1 MRRNLLSGALCALL
15 LFLLPFKNLAQSPPN
30 LRSTASFA
38 LFTATGAFS
47 NVGASTIVTGDV
59 GTNVGAFSAFPP
71 GVLVGQRHVADP
83 ASAQAATDVSLAY
96 GEMST
101 ITCGS
106 VISTTLGGG
115 QTLLPN
121 VYCLGAAS
129 TVNGDL
135 ILDGQGNPNSL
146 FIFKI
151 DGALATTV
159 NSRIIL
165 TNSASICNVYWQ
177 VNGEVDLGN
186 NSLFQG
192 TLLVNGAINLLEAAQ
207 LNGRALSTAG
217 AISLHNNIVNVSAQ
231 PTASVITA
239 GGPTTFCAGGS
250 VVLSGNNGGTWSTG
264 ATTPTITV
272 TQAGDYSVTNTN
284 ACGTVTSNHI
294 IVTVNPLPVCTIAG
308 NSAICPGTSTQLCA
322 PAGAA
327 SYSWNTGA
335 TTNCITVNTPAT
347 YIVAVTGANGCVS
360 TCSKTVTTSTTPVCT
375 ITGSDTICQGQ
386 STQLCVP
393 AGATSYLWSTG
404 ATTNCITVS
413 TPGTYTVTVNNAGGC
428 VSTCSK
434 TVTAGTL
441 PVCTIEGNS
450 AICPGSST
458 QLCAPAGAASYLWS
472 TGATTNCITV
482 NAAGT
487 YTVTVTSATGCTST
501 CSKTITV
508 SQTPGCLITGSGTIC
523 EGGSTQLCVPAGAT
537 SYLWST
543 GATTNCITVSTP
555 GTYTVTV
562 TDVGGCVSTCSKT
575 VTTSTTPVCTIEGNS
590 AICPGGST
598 QLCVPAGATS
608 YLWSTGATTNC
619 ITVSTPGTYTVTVT
633 NAGGCVST
641 CSKTVTTSTTP
652 VCMITGSGTICQG
665 GSTQLCV
672 PAGATSYSWNTGATT
687 NCITVNSPATYIV
700 AVTDAGGCVS
710 TCSKTVTTSTTP
722 VCTIT
727 GSDTICQGQS
737 TQLCVPAGATSYL
750 WSTGAT
756 TNCITVSTPGT
767 YTVTVTNAGGCV
779 STCSKTVTTSTT
791 PVCTITGS
799 DTICQGQST
808 QLCVPAGAT
817 SYLWNTGATTNCITV
832 STPGTYT
839 VTVTNAGG
847 CVSTCS
853 KTVTTSTTPVCTI
866 TGSGTICEG
875 QSTQL
880 CVPAGATS
888 YLWSTGATTNC
899 ITVSTPGT
907 YTVTVTNAGG
917 CVSTCSKTV
926 TVSAPIVCSIYGDTS
941 ICQGQTTKLCAPAG
955 CIKYLWNTGATTSCI
970 NVSTPGTYTVTT
982 TNAAGCT
989 STCSKTVTVGAPIA
1003 CSITGDTSICQGQTT
1018 ELCVSA
1024 GCEKYLW
1031 STGATTN
1038 CIDVSTPGTYTV
1050 TTTNSAG
1057 CTSTCSKT
1065 VTVGT
1070 PIACSITG
1078 DTLICQGQTTELCV
1092 SAGCTKY
1099 LWNTGATT
1107 SCIDVSTPGTYTVT
1121 TTNSAGCTSTCSK
1134 TVTVLDVS
1142 DCIITGPVSCDPG
1155 KSIQLCA
1162 PSGCIKY
1169 LWNTGATT
1177 RCIDVSTPGTYTVTT
1192 TNSAGCT
1199 STCSKTVTVSAPT
1212 ECSITG
1218 NTSICQGQTTELCAP
1233 EGFAKYLWS
1242 TGETTSCI
1250 TVSTAGMYTVTTT
1263 NSAGCSSTCSKTVTV
1278 LGGSDCIITGS
1289 VSCGPGKSIQLCAPS
1304 GYTKYLWNTGATTS
1318 CIKVTHG
1325 GTYTVTVTNAAG
1337 CETTASR
1344 YITSHYIT
1352 TRKATP
1358 DTTNQTAKLETWI
1371 SEAPLSVNSDNMTAK
1386 AYPNPF
1392 NGKAVVEFRT
1402 PGANEHVVV
1411 ELYDMKGFKILTLF
1425 DKKVKGNVWYK
1436 TEVNGTSLS
1445 EGVYIYRISNGHQVI
1460 NGKLILIK

>member
-1 MRRNLLSGALCALL
+1 MRKKLLPGALCALL
-15 LFLLPFKNLAQSPPN
+15 LFLLPFTILAQSPPN

-47 NVGASTIVTGDV
+47 NIGASTTVTGDV

-71 GVLVGQRHVADP
+71 GVLVGQRHIADP
-83 ASAQAATDVSLAY
+83 ASAQAATDVNLAY

-106 VISTTLGGG
+106 VISTTMGGG

-151 DGALATTV
+151 NGALATTV

-192 TLLVNGAINLLEAAQ
+192 TLLVNGAINLLDGAQ

-217 AISLHNNIVNVSAQ
+217 AISLHNNIVNISAQ

-250 VVLSGNNGGTWSTG
+250 VTLSGNVGGTWSTG

-272 TQAGDYSVTNTN
+272 TQAGDYSVTNTT
-284 ACGTVTSNHI
+284 ACGSVISNHI

-308 NSAICPGTSTQLCA
+308 SSAICPGTSTQLCA

-327 SYSWNTGA
+327 SYSWNTGD
-335 TTNCITVNTPAT
+335 TTNCITVNAAGT
-347 YIVAVTGANGCVS
+347 YIVAVTSAAGCLS
-360 TCSKTVTTSTTPVCT
+360 TCSKTVTTSTAPVCT
-375 ITGSDTICQGQ
+375 ITGSGTICPGQ

-404 ATTNCITVS
+404 ATTNCITVN
-413 TPGTYTVTVNNAGGC
+413 TPGTYTVTVTNAGGC

-434 TVTAGTL
+434 TVTASTL

-450 AICPGSST
+450 AICPGAST

-487 YTVTVTSATGCTST
+487 YTVAVTNAAGCTST

-523 EGGSTQLCVPAGAT
+523 GGQSTQLCVPAGAI

-562 TDVGGCVSTCSKT
+562 TD
-575 VTTSTTPVCTIEGNS
+575 
-590 AICPGGST
+590 
-598 QLCVPAGATS
+598 
-608 YLWSTGATTNC
+608 
-619 ITVSTPGTYTVTVT
+619 
-633 NAGGCVST
+633 AGGCVST
-641 CSKTVTTSTTP
+641 CSKTVITSTTP
-652 VCMITGSGTICQG
+652 E
-665 GSTQLCV
+665 
-672 PAGATSYSWNTGATT
+672 
-687 NCITVNSPATYIV
+687 
-700 AVTDAGGCVS
+700 
-710 TCSKTVTTSTTP
+710 
-722 VCTIT
+722 
-727 GSDTICQGQS
+727 
-737 TQLCVPAGATSYL
+737 
-750 WSTGAT
+750 
-756 TNCITVSTPGT
+756 
-767 YTVTVTNAGGCV
+767 
-779 STCSKTVTTSTT
+779 
-791 PVCTITGS
+791 
-799 DTICQGQST
+799 
-808 QLCVPAGAT
+808 
-817 SYLWNTGATTNCITV
+817 
-832 STPGTYT
+832 
-839 VTVTNAGG
+839 
-847 CVSTCS
+847 
-853 KTVTTSTTPVCTI
+853 CTI

-926 TVSAPIVCSIYGDTS
+926 TTSTLPVCTITGNSAICPGSSTQLCVPAGAASYLWSTGATTNCITVNAAGTYTVTVTNAAGCTSTCSKTITVSQTPGCLITGSDTICGGQSTQLCVPAGAASYSWNTGATTNCITVNSQGTYVVAVTDVGGCVSTCRKTVTVGTTPVCTITGSGTICQGQSTQLCVPAGATSYLWSTGATTNCITVSTPGTYTVTVTNAGGCVSTCSKTVTTSTTPECTITGSGSICQGQSTQLCVPAGATSYLWSTGATTNCITVSTPGTYTVTVTNAGGCVSTCSKTVTVSAPIVCHIYGNTS
-941 ICQGQTTKLCAPAG
+941 ICQGQTTKLCAPAGCTKYLWSTGATTSCITVSTPGTYTVTITNAAGCTSTCSITVTVVPIACSITGNTSICQGQTTKLCAPAGCTKYLWSTGATTSCITVSTPGTYTVTVTNAAGCTSTCSITVTVAPTMCSITGNTSICQGQTTKLCAPEGCIKYLWSTGATTSCITVSTPGTYTVTTTNAAGCTSTCSTTVTVAPTMCSITGNTTICQGQTTKLCAPAG
-955 CIKYLWNTGATTSCI
+955 CIKYLWSTGATTSCI

-989 STCSKTVTVGAPIA
+989 STCSVTVTVFVPSDCI
-1003 CSITGDTSICQGQTT
+1003 ITGPVSCEPGKSIP
-1018 ELCVSA
+1018 LCA
-1024 GCEKYLW
+1024 PL
-1031 STGATTN
+1031 
-1038 CIDVSTPGTYTV
+1038 
-1050 TTTNSAG
+1050 
-1057 CTSTCSKT
+1057 
-1065 VTVGT
+1065 
-1070 PIACSITG
+1070 
-1078 DTLICQGQTTELCV
+1078 
-1092 SAGCTKY
+1092 GCTKY

-1107 SCIDVSTPGTYTVT
+1107 SCINVT
-1121 TTNSAGCTSTCSK
+1121 
-1134 TVTVLDVS
+1134 
-1142 DCIITGPVSCDPG
+1142 
-1155 KSIQLCA
+1155 
-1162 PSGCIKY
+1162 
-1169 LWNTGATT
+1169 
-1177 RCIDVSTPGTYTVTT
+1177 
-1192 TNSAGCT
+1192 
-1199 STCSKTVTVSAPT
+1199 
-1212 ECSITG
+1212 
-1218 NTSICQGQTTELCAP
+1218 QG
-1233 EGFAKYLWS
+1233 G
-1242 TGETTSCI
+1242 I
-1250 TVSTAGMYTVTTT
+1250 
-1263 NSAGCSSTCSKTVTV
+1263 
-1278 LGGSDCIITGS
+1278 
-1289 VSCGPGKSIQLCAPS
+1289 
-1304 GYTKYLWNTGATTS
+1304 
-1318 CIKVTHG
+1318 
-1325 GTYTVTVTNAAG
+1325 YTVTVTNAAG
-1337 CETTASR
+1337 CNTTASK
-1344 YITSHYIT
+1344 YITSHYMT
-1352 TRKATP
+1352 TRRATP
-1358 DTTNQTAKLETWI
+1358 DTTNQTAKQKTWI
-1371 SEAPLSVNSDNMTAK
+1371 SDAPISVNSDKQATPDTTNQTAKQGAWISDAPLSVNSDKMAAK

-1392 NGKAVVEFRT
+1392 NGKAVIEFRT
-1402 PGANEHVVV
+1402 HDANEHVVV
-1411 ELYDMKGFKILTLF
+1411 ELYDIKGFKILTLF

-1436 TEVNGTSLS
+1436 TEVNGTSLP
-1445 EGVYIYRISNGHQVI
+1445 EGVYIYRVSNGHQTI